1 MTINWPNL
9 AIGFVL
15 GAILGVIA
23 DWQIGARLRKWFEL
37 RALTKEYG
45 SLHGQYA
52 NYRIRDDGT
61 HEPTGGTVDIAWQP
75 KDGLLEASGF
85 HATGNQEW
93 HSYIRMS
100 REYAGT
106 GIGHYN
112 NVNSIHGGIQQVIY
126 SKQTRSFNVMGTSH
140 TRKEFAHCWKPKK
153 IEQRSFQQ
161 HYACNGRSRRSKCE
175 PDSNLLSSLFNGV
188 GHQTIE
194 TSGSE

>member
-15 GAILGVIA
+15 GALLGVIA
-23 DWQIGARLRKWFEL
+23 DWQLGMRLRKWSER

-45 SLHGQYA
+45 FLAGQYV

-75 KDGLLEASGF
+75 REGLLEASAF
-85 HATGNQEW
+85 HATGNPEW

-100 REYAGT
+100 REYSGT

-112 NVNSIHGGIQQVIY
+112 NSNSIHGGIHHVIY
-126 SKQTRSFNVMGTSH
+126 SKQAHAFNVMGVSH
-140 TRKEFAHCWKPKK
+140 SRTDFVHCWKLK
-153 IEQRSFQQ
+153 Q
-161 HYACNGRSRRSKCE
+161 
-175 PDSNLLSSLFNGV
+175 
-188 GHQTIE
+188 
-194 TSGSE
+194 